1 MISIDDEPDATVAE
15 SGGGTWIAQLRTNSV
30 ALAKRGEGKQRR
42 HAVTKKLVS
51 KTLIRMS
58 YGLQPM
64 QSSLHN
70 RVLKE

>member
-15 SGGGTWIAQLRTNSV
+15 SGGGTNSV

-64 QSSLHN
+64 PSSLHN